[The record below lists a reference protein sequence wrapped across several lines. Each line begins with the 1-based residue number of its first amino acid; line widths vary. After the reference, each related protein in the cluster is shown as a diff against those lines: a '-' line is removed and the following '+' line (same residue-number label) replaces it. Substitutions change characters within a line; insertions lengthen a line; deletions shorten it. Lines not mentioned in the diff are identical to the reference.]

1 MGMNTAVVAA
11 TLTSTDLWLTG
22 FALVLLVATAFLAM
36 AETALNRMTESKA
49 NAIESTGGWGSKRIV
64 ALVSHPEEYL
74 NGVMLVMI
82 ACQLVQATLVGIL
95 AYRVFDTWG
104 VIAVVVIDVV
114 LVFVFAE
121 ALPKTWAIDHTER
134 AARIV
139 TPVIWALARFWP
151 LRIVV
156 RGFIGLTN
164 VIAPGK
170 GLKDGPFVS
179 EEEILALADQAVSA
193 DILEEEERELIE
205 QVFEFGD
212 TICREV
218 MVPRP
223 DMLAMPDSL
232 TVAEVLD
239 AALADGRSRVPVF
252 GEGIDDITGVAYV
265 KDLIRASR
273 TGRES
278 SRVAR
283 YARRT
288 YFVPETKRISE
299 LLSEMRVRKAHMA
312 VVIDE
317 YGGTAGLVTLE
328 DLIEELIGE
337 IVDEFDHEEAMV
349 ERLPGGDLRVQ
360 ARMSMDEVSE
370 LVGVDLPEG
379 DWDTIG
385 GLMFHLLGHV
395 PFEGES
401 TTQGEFRLR
410 AEQVKGRR
418 IGMVRIE
425 RLTQ

>member
-1 MGMNTAVVAA
+1 MGMNSAVVAA
-11 TLTSTDLWLTG
+11 TLTSTDLWLMG
-22 FALVLLVATAFLAM
+22 FALVLLVVTAFLAM

-49 NAIESTGGWGSKRIV
+49 NAIATTGGWGSKRVV

-104 VIAVVVIDVV
+104 VVAVVVIDVV

-139 TPVIWALARFWP
+139 TPVIWVLARFWP

-156 RGFIGLTN
+156 RVFIGLTN

-223 DMLAMPDSL
+223 DMLAMADSL

-278 SRVAR
+278 SRVA
-283 YARRT
+283 
-288 YFVPETKRISE
+288 
-299 LLSEMRVRKAHMA
+299 
-312 VVIDE
+312 
-317 YGGTAGLVTLE
+317 
-328 DLIEELIGE
+328 
-337 IVDEFDHEEAMV
+337 
-349 ERLPGGDLRVQ
+349 
-360 ARMSMDEVSE
+360 
-370 LVGVDLPEG
+370 
-379 DWDTIG
+379 
-385 GLMFHLLGHV
+385 
-395 PFEGES
+395 
-401 TTQGEFRLR
+401 
-410 AEQVKGRR
+410 
-418 IGMVRIE
+418 
-425 RLTQ
+425 